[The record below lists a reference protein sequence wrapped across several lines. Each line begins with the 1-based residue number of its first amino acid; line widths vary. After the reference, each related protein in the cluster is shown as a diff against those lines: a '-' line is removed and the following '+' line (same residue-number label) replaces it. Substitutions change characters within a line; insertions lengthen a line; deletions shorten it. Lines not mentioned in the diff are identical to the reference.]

1 MNEELNQFKEFE
13 PHQGI
18 VYNRLLNL
26 FTLLHTP
33 DMFMV
38 FKLLHQDLIMINYHP
53 HHCAH
58 LLEIIITYY
67 INNPERIFTNTHSFP
82 ELS

>member
-38 FKLLHQDLIMINYHP
+38 FKLLHQHLIMII
-53 HHCAH
+53 
-58 LLEIIITYY
+58 LD
-67 INNPERIFTNTHSFP
+67 
-82 ELS
+82 